1 MLDKGDF
8 GLTETNGEFNDISGW
23 GHFFTLKGQ
32 IDDSVIKQVFLALTE
47 EKINSNALTFLD
59 RSARNSSLSYQSH
72 AIALFFYI
80 RRHV

>member
-32 IDDSVIKQVFLALTE
+32 IDDSAIKQVFLALTE
-47 EKINSNALTFLD
+47 K
-59 RSARNSSLSYQSH
+59 R
-72 AIALFFYI
+72 
-80 RRHV
+80 